1 MKILCILA
9 NPKPV
14 QESYSKRAGM
24 EFIKEYQIQ
33 NPNHEVVVMDLYKKG
48 QEHLSYEALYDAMNK
63 RSGKMPDEATEFA
76 SFDKY
81 IVAAP
86 MWNLSVPSILKS
98 YIDHIVAKGITFN
111 YSSNGI
117 PKGLLKDKKAI
128 YIGSRGGAY
137 PFPLSL
143 IAWDERYVRFIFRFM
158 GIKNFKKIIF
168 ENTDKDPVKAKEK
181 FPEFLNKVKS
191 MSKSF

>member
-24 EFIKEYQIQ
+24 EFIKEYKIQ
-33 NPNHEVVVMDLYKKG
+33 NPTHEVEIMDLYEKG
-48 QEHLSYEALYDAMNK
+48 QEHLSYETLSNAINN
-63 RSGKMPDEATEFA
+63 RSGKMCEEATYFSE
-76 SFDKY
+76 FDKY
-81 IVAAP
+81 IVCAP
-86 MWNLSVPSILKS
+86 MWNLTTPSILKS
-98 YIDHIVAKGITFN
+98 YIDHIVAKGVTFK

-158 GIKNFKKIIF
+158 GIKNFKKIMF

-191 MSKSF
+191 LSKSF

>member
-1 MKILCILA
+1 MRVLCILA

-24 EFIKEYQIQ
+24 EFIKEYQTQ
-33 NPNHEVVVMDLYKKG
+33 NPNHEVVVMDLYEKG

-98 YIDHIVAKGITFN
+98 YIDHIVAKGITFK

-117 PKGLLKDKKAI
+117 PKGLLKNKKAI

-158 GIKNFKKIIF
+158 GIKDFEKVIF
-168 ENTDKDPVKAKEK
+168 QNTDKDPVKAKDK
-181 FPEFLNKVKS
+181 FPEFLNKVKNL
-191 MSKSF
+191 SKSF